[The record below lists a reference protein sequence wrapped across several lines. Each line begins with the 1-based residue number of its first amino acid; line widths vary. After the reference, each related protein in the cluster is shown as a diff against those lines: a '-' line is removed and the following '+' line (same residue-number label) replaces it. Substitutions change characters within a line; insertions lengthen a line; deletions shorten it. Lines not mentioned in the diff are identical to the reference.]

1 MFNKGQLPFFP
12 FKEKNSSLSQRG
24 WHMNKNCKCLV
35 AGGHLA
41 RVDVPIITGGK
52 EIDSPAVNGLQERV
66 TSADQG
72 RERE

>member
-1 MFNKGQLPFFP
+1 
-12 FKEKNSSLSQRG
+12 
-24 WHMNKNCKCLV
+24 MNKNCKCLV